1 MLPIYQR
8 PATTRLRRTSY
19 GGAAFLPDRAATV
32 ELNAQAFA
40 LLCWLAVPQ
49 DLRQLRDRYRHQF
62 GDHLTLAE
70 LDHLARRLMD
80 YGFLEPGV
88 PGHAAVPVF
97 TAPEAVPIA
106 PESVHLQLSRHC
118 NLHCPACY
126 VVREQADTALP
137 LTRWLTLVTEIATA
151 GVFQLAIGGGEPLL
165 SPQLIPVIRQARAV
179 GLLPN
184 ITTNLCQVRM
194 TIWSP

>member
-1 MLPIYQR
+1 M
-8 PATTRLRRTSY
+8 
-19 GGAAFLPDRAATV
+19 

-49 DLRQLRDRYRHQF
+49 DLRQLRERYRHEF

-70 LDHLARRLMD
+70 LDHLAHRLMD

-88 PGHAAVPVF
+88 PGHAAVLGF
-97 TAPEAVPIA
+97 TAPEVVPIA

-126 VVREQADTALP
+126 VVRDQREQVDTALP
-137 LTRWLTLVTEIATA
+137 LARWLTLVTEIAAA
-151 GVFQLAIGGGEPLL
+151 GVFQLAIGGVSRSCPRSS
-165 SPQLIPVIRQARAV
+165 SP
-179 GLLPN
+179 
-184 ITTNLCQVRM
+184 
-194 TIWSP
+194 